1 MIKYREKNFLFS
13 AISSK
18 RKGQFSDS
26 DSDNSP
32 VKRSR
37 GDTASDD
44 EDWTADSEE
53 ERITG
58 RSDVIQRAFNRAN
71 AQSNGSNR
79 PLVSSSDLSTS
90 LNESMKSNQPV
101 LVANAKGVVKVDP
114 KQVPN
119 LSSGVYVM
127 SRKDGIIK
135 LDSSPGGN
143 KVGTKLGS
151 PMTQSVMMVQSRD
164 AAGNIVRKQ
173 VITTTQANSVTPLKV
188 MSKDGNQVFT
198 QMKVATKVT
207 PAKQGTVL
215 SPKTEPIKIQPKPD
229 PSQMQQIH
237 VVTAVP
243 SPIALQ
249 PRITT
254 GKDSLFWTSYSFS
267 YLPFLK
273 NSRFS
278 YLFSRNFTLFLVFR

>member
-1 MIKYREKNFLFS
+1 MQY
-13 AISSK
+13 
-18 RKGQFSDS
+18 SDS
-26 DSDNSP
+26 DSDSP
-32 VKRSR
+32 IKRAR

-44 EDWTADSEE
+44 EDWTAESED
-53 ERITG
+53 ERMIG

-79 PLVSSSDLSTS
+79 SLVSSSELSTS
-90 LNESMKSNQPV
+90 LNEGMKSNQPV

-135 LDSSPGGN
+135 LDSSPGN
-143 KVGTKLGS
+143 KVGSKVGS

-164 AAGNIVRKQ
+164 AAGNIVKKQ
-173 VITTTQANSVTPLKV
+173 VITTSQGNSVTPVKV
-188 MSKDGNQVFT
+188 MSKDGNQLYT
-198 QMKVATKVT
+198 QMKVVPKVT
-207 PAKQGTVL
+207 PTKQGTIV
-215 SPKTEPIKIQPKPD
+215 SPKSEPIKIQPKPD
-229 PSQMQQIH
+229 PNQMQQIH

-243 SPIALQ
+243 SPITLQ

-254 GKDSLFWTSYSFS
+254 GKL
-267 YLPFLK
+267 
-273 NSRFS
+273 
-278 YLFSRNFTLFLVFR
+278 